1 VLIILNAMSS
11 IGVKYIALEFLKV
24 FNSQTI
30 DDYHVNFST
39 LQIKDKNENI
49 LYDSNQN
56 IDELVRIDNSLF
68 QKIIK
73 IDNNLRDLS
82 HTEHYSYGYFE
93 DFYYDYGITNE
104 LIVDLWQNAPD
115 FVHGGVSYQKTLNNY
130 LNRQNEI
137 KNYVISGQFSKS
149 IIERFKN
156 DLGKENVIVVN
167 IIRNLSSSLAL
178 HIQDEDYFLK
188 YNTTEEGYYLRIFE
202 STLSAIAVMSI
213 DDVYN
218 IRFED
223 FLENKFIEIKDK
235 RINLPELY
243 NNFNNLLTYW
253 EKEKLVKTKKCTS
266 ENLNYYNDIFSNS
279 TKAIEIF
286 LETQKLK
293 LKYDLIGILEEKIK
307 NKESIPP
314 LVISLF
320 NGRYVL
326 SDGMHRYYAYKKVGI
341 KEILVTDGTKT
352 FNMDITEL
360 DKIVE
365 NGDEYEYNDHEKER
379 FVKALPSNFFEALGY
394 QPLTLS
400 KLYRNIR

>member
-1 VLIILNAMSS
+1 MLIILNAMSS

-253 EKEKLVKTKKCTS
+253 EKEKIVKTRKCTS
-266 ENLNYYNDIFSNS
+266 
-279 TKAIEIF
+279 
-286 LETQKLK
+286 
-293 LKYDLIGILEEKIK
+293 
-307 NKESIPP
+307 
-314 LVISLF
+314 
-320 NGRYVL
+320 
-326 SDGMHRYYAYKKVGI
+326 
-341 KEILVTDGTKT
+341 
-352 FNMDITEL
+352 
-360 DKIVE
+360 
-365 NGDEYEYNDHEKER
+365 
-379 FVKALPSNFFEALGY
+379 
-394 QPLTLS
+394 
-400 KLYRNIR
+400 